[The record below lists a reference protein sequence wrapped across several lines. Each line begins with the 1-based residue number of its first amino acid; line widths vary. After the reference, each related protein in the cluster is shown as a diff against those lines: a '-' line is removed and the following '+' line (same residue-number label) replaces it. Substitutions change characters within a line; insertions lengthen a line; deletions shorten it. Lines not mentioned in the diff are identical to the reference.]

1 MLTRP
6 DNDEDEIDD
15 DQIEDSIADDE
26 GKSLISNFGYVL
38 NLPAFFFLWNEDATL
53 NHPVLDNYWIFSYKN
68 RSTLWMIALF
78 CINGN
83 IRMLS
88 PPSSIFFY
96 SVGVGSR

>member
-38 NLPAFFFLWNEDATL
+38 NLPAFFFCE
-53 NHPVLDNYWIFSYKN
+53 
-68 RSTLWMIALF
+68 M
-78 CINGN
+78 
-83 IRMLS
+83 RML
-88 PPSSIFFY
+88 PSTIRYWTITGYFPTKTAVPSE
-96 SVGVGSR
+96 